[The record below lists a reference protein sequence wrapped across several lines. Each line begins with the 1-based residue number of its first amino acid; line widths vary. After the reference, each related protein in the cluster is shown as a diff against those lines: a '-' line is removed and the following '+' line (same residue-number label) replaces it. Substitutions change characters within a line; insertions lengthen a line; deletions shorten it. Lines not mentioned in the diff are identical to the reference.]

1 MTRVSRGGS
10 GGAGRRGVLGGGR
23 EGQAGTEGRLPER
36 DRPTQHPISKR
47 GRRAVSGPALLSSP
61 GLCSPG
67 VLKEIQSTLEGD
79 RG

>member
-1 MTRVSRGGS
+1 M
-10 GGAGRRGVLGGGR
+10 
-23 EGQAGTEGRLPER
+23 EGHLPER